1 MTASHSSCFA
11 SISSAVP
18 MSIPISTLFMFLP
31 FMCTA
36 LSAGI
41 FFQPASSSPTFIIL
55 SVSTATATSRHS
67 EKFKSDQQA
76 TIKASMSCSDEHV
89 SHSIHNN
96 LIQITPQLKA
106 RLQKAKYG
114 VYNHSSVEL
123 CHWTKKSFA
132 EEGNCYK
139 HKFYGISTH
148 QCMEMTPTA
157 MNCENRCIYC
167 WRPTE
172 FYDTLQMPEELVDE
186 PDIIVEQLM
195 AERKKLINGFYGNP
209 KNNKKKLDESLLPAH
224 YAISLSGEPTM
235 YPKLP
240 QLIKYLRSLKATKS
254 IFLVTNGQE
263 PDMLR
268 RLAVE
273 DALPTQIYLSTN
285 ASNKKMFYQ
294 INRPR
299 HRNAWERW
307 WESLRLLATVNTRT
321 VLRMTMI
328 RGYNDNRK
336 FIEEL
341 ADMLL
346 EANPHFIELKSYM
359 HIGMSTQRLEKNNML
374 EMSEIRNFASQLHD
388 KMTDFSIMDE
398 SEISRVIVLQNHKR
412 YINRWINGCIVGQ

>member
-1 MTASHSSCFA
+1 
-11 SISSAVP
+11 
-18 MSIPISTLFMFLP
+18 
-31 FMCTA
+31 
-36 LSAGI
+36 
-41 FFQPASSSPTFIIL
+41 
-55 SVSTATATSRHS
+55 
-67 EKFKSDQQA
+67 
-76 TIKASMSCSDEHV
+76 MSCSDDG
-89 SHSIHNN
+89 SHTTKDN
-96 LIQITPQLKA
+96 LIQITLPIKSK
-106 RLQKAKYG
+106 LQKAKYG
-114 VYNHSSVEL
+114 VYNHSAVEL

-132 EEGNCYK
+132 NEGNCYK

-157 MNCENRCIYC
+157 MNCENRCVYC

-172 FYDTLQMPEELVDE
+172 FYDTLEMPAELVDE
-186 PDIIVEQLM
+186 PDVIVHNLLH
-195 AERKKLINGFYGNP
+195 ERRKLINGFYGSN
-209 KNNKKKLDESLLPAH
+209 KNEKKKLDESLLPTH

-240 QLIKYLRSLKATKS
+240 QLIRYLKTLKATKS

-263 PDMLR
+263 PQMLH
-268 RLAVE
+268 RLADE
-273 DALPTQIYLSTN
+273 EALPTQLYLSTN
-285 ASNKKMFYQ
+285 ASNRKMFYR

-299 HRNAWERW
+299 HRDAWERW
-307 WESLRLLATVNTRT
+307 WKSLRFLETVNTRT

-341 ADMLL
+341 AEMLL

-374 EMSEIRNFASQLHD
+374 EMSEIRNLASQIHD

-412 YINRWINGCIVGQ
+412 YISRWINGCIVE

>member
-1 MTASHSSCFA
+1 
-11 SISSAVP
+11 
-18 MSIPISTLFMFLP
+18 
-31 FMCTA
+31 
-36 LSAGI
+36 
-41 FFQPASSSPTFIIL
+41 
-55 SVSTATATSRHS
+55 
-67 EKFKSDQQA
+67 
-76 TIKASMSCSDEHV
+76 MSCSDDG
-89 SHSIHNN
+89 SHTTKDN
-96 LIQITPQLKA
+96 LIQITLPIKSK
-106 RLQKAKYG
+106 LQKAKYG
-114 VYNHSSVEL
+114 VYNHSAVEL

-132 EEGNCYK
+132 NEGNCYK

-157 MNCENRCIYC
+157 MNCENRCVYC

-172 FYDTLQMPEELVDE
+172 FYDTLEMPAELVDE
-186 PDIIVEQLM
+186 PDVIVHNLLH
-195 AERKKLINGFYGNP
+195 ERRKLINGFYGSN
-209 KNNKKKLDESLLPAH
+209 KNEKKKLDESLLPTH

-240 QLIKYLRSLKATKS
+240 QLIRYLKTLKATKS

-263 PDMLR
+263 PQMLH
-268 RLAVE
+268 RLADE
-273 DALPTQIYLSTN
+273 DALPTQLYLSTN
-285 ASNKKMFYQ
+285 ASNRKMFYR

-299 HRNAWERW
+299 HRDAWERW
-307 WESLRLLATVNTRT
+307 WKSLRFLETVNTRT

-341 ADMLL
+341 AEMLL

-374 EMSEIRNFASQLHD
+374 EMSEIRNLASQIHD

-412 YINRWINGCIVGQ
+412 YINRWINGHIP